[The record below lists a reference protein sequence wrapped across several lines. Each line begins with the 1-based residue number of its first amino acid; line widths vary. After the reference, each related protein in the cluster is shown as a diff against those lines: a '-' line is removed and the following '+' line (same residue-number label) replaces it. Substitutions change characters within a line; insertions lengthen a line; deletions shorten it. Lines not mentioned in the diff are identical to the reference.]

1 MMEWWMTLIL
11 IFAGLMV
18 LFLIGVPVAFSFLFV
33 NIIGV
38 YLFWGGE
45 AGFSQLI
52 RSIYRSVSTFALLP
66 VPLFVL
72 MGEIMFRSGIA
83 PKMMD
88 TLDKWL
94 GRIPGRLSLLAIGG
108 GTLFA
113 TLSGSAMAGCAMLG
127 SVLVPEMEKR
137 GYKKSMSIGP
147 ILGSGGLAIM
157 IPPSA
162 LGVLLASL
170 SRISVGGML
179 VAIILPGV
187 LMAALYSGYVI
198 MRALLQPEL
207 APPYDVHPVPFGEK
221 VVLTC
226 KYVVPLGGII
236 FLVIGL
242 MFLGIATPT
251 ESAALGALG
260 CFVLVFIY
268 KGWDWKAISSSISST
283 LKITVMMFMIMTGAM
298 AFSQILAFTGASSG
312 LVKLASSLNSPPI
325 VIVIFMQIV
334 LFFMGTF
341 MEPLTIMMVTLP
353 VYMPIIKSLGYDPLW
368 FGAIMLLNMEMATT
382 TPPFGLVLF
391 VMKGVASE
399 DTTMGDIYKAGLP
412 FLACDAI
419 AMALIM
425 VFPSLALFLPSLMG

>member
-1 MMEWWMTLIL
+1 M
-11 IFAGLMV
+11 F
-18 LFLIGVPVAFSFLFV
+18 LFLAGVPVAFSFLFI

-38 YLFWGGE
+38 YVFWGGE
-45 AGFSQLI
+45 AGLTQLI
-52 RSIYRSVSTFALLP
+52 RSVYRSVATFSLLP

-83 PKMMD
+83 PRMMD

-94 GRIPGRLSLLAIGG
+94 GRIPGRLSLLAVGG

-127 SVLVPEMEKR
+127 SVLVPEMRKR
-137 GYKKSMSIGP
+137 GYKKPMTLGP

-162 LGVLLASL
+162 LGVLWASL
-170 SRISVGGML
+170 SRVSVGGIL
-179 VAIILPGV
+179 VAIILPGFV
-187 LMAALYSGYVI
+187 MAILYAAYIVI
-198 MRALLQPEL
+198 RSIVQPEL
-207 APPYDVHPVPFGEK
+207 APPYAFAVIPFFEK
-221 VVLTC
+221 VILTC
-226 KYVVPLGGII
+226 KYVLPLGSIV

-260 CFVLVFIY
+260 CFILVFIY
-268 KGWDWKAISSSISST
+268 KGWDWNAISSSVANT

-298 AFSQILAFTGASSG
+298 AFSQILAFSGASSG
-312 LVKLASSLNSPPI
+312 LVKMAAGLDLPPL
-325 VIVIFMQIV
+325 VILIFMQLI
-334 LFFMGTF
+334 LIFMGTF

-353 VYMPIIKSLGYDPLW
+353 IYMPVVRSLGFDPLW
-368 FGAIMLLNMEMATT
+368 FGTIMLINMEMATT

-391 VMKGVASE
+391 VMKGVVPE

-412 FLACDAI
+412 FLICDAI
-419 AMALIM
+419 AMGLVMA
-425 VFPSLALFLPSLMG
+425 FPWLALYLPGMMK

>member
-1 MMEWWMTLIL
+1 MEWWMTLIL
-11 IFAGLMV
+11 IFAGLMI

-45 AGFSQLI
+45 AGFNQLI

-94 GRIPGRLSLLAIGG
+94 GKIPGRLSLLAIGG
-108 GTLFA
+108 GSLFA

-137 GYKKSMSIGP
+137 GYKKALSIGP

-179 VAIILPGV
+179 VAIIIPGV
-187 LMAALYSGYVI
+187 VMAILYSVYVVG
-198 MRALLQPEL
+198 RSLLQPQL
-207 APPYDVHPVPFGEK
+207 APSYDIQPVPFGQK
-221 VVLTC
+221 LVLTC
-226 KYVVPLGGII
+226 KYVLPLGGII

-268 KGWDWKAISSSISST
+268 KGWDWDAISLSISST

-312 LVKLASSLNSPPI
+312 LVKLASSMNLPPIMI
-325 VIVIFMQIV
+325 VIVMQIV
-334 LFFMGTF
+334 LLFMGTF

-368 FGAIMLLNMEMATT
+368 FGTIMLLNMEMATT

-391 VMKGVASE
+391 VMKGVAPE

-412 FLACDAI
+412 FLACDAV
-419 AMALIM
+419 AMGLIM
-425 VFPSLALFLPSLMG
+425 AFPSLALYLPSLMQ

>member
-1 MMEWWMTLIL
+1 MEWWMTLVL
-11 IFAGLMV
+11 IFICLMF
-18 LFLIGVPVAFSFLFV
+18 LFVIGVPVAFSFLFI
-33 NIIGV
+33 NIVGV
-38 YLFWGGE
+38 YVFWGGE
-45 AGFSQLI
+45 AGLTQLI
-52 RSIYRSVSTFALLP
+52 RSIYRSVATFALLP
-66 VPLFVL
+66 VPLFIL

-94 GRIPGRLSLLAIGG
+94 GRIPGRLSMLAIGG
-108 GTLFA
+108 GTLFS

-137 GYKKSMSIGP
+137 GYKKQMSIGP

-179 VAIILPGV
+179 VAIIIPGV
-187 LMAALYSGYVI
+187 IMALLYAAYIVI
-198 MRALLQPEL
+198 RCLLQPEL
-207 APPYDVHPVPFGEK
+207 APSYEVARPSFSEK
-221 VVLTC
+221 IILTC
-226 KYVVPLGGII
+226 KYVLPLSTIV

-268 KGWDWKAISSSISST
+268 KGWDWKAMTSSISHT

-298 AFSQILAFTGASSG
+298 AFSQILAFSGASSG
-312 LVKLASSLNSPPI
+312 LVKLAGSLDMHPMFI
-325 VIVIFMQIV
+325 LVFMQII
-334 LFFMGTF
+334 LLFMGVF

-353 VYMPIIKSLGYDPLW
+353 VYMPIIKTLGFDPIW
-368 FGAIMLLNMEMATT
+368 FGTIMLINMEMATT

-391 VMKGVASE
+391 VMKGVAPP

-412 FLACDAI
+412 FLVCDGI
-419 AMALIM
+419 AMGLVMA
-425 VFPSLALFLPSLMG
+425 FPWLALYLPSLM